1 MFRLFKWLY
10 IIAFLFFVKLAVE
23 LYFNVLISQ
32 KYNAFSETDI
42 QFIKNLIVYTIILN
56 ISSLVVLFFR
66 RKIYNYICE
75 LTIICSLRTKTKK
88 YKR

>member
-1 MFRLFKWLY
+1 MFRIFKWLY

-42 QFIKNLIVYTIILN
+42 QFIKNMIVYTIILN
-56 ISSLVVLFFR
+56 ISSLEVLFFR
-66 RKIYNYICE
+66 
-75 LTIICSLRTKTKK
+75 KK
-88 YKR
+88 NL

>member
-1 MFRLFKWLY
+1 MFKWLY

-42 QFIKNLIVYTIILN
+42 EFIKNMIVYTIILN
-56 ISSLVVLFFR
+56 ISSLVVLFY
-66 RKIYNYICE
+66 RKKN
-75 LTIICSLRTKTKK
+75 L
-88 YKR
+88 

>member
-42 QFIKNLIVYTIILN
+42 QFIKNMIVYTIILN
-56 ISSLVVLFFR
+56 MSSLVVLFFR
-66 RKIYNYICE
+66 
-75 LTIICSLRTKTKK
+75 KK
-88 YKR
+88 NL

>member
-1 MFRLFKWLY
+1 MFKWLY

-42 QFIKNLIVYTIILN
+42 QFIKNMIVYTIILN

-66 RKIYNYICE
+66 
-75 LTIICSLRTKTKK
+75 KK
-88 YKR
+88 NL

>member
-1 MFRLFKWLY
+1 MFRIFKWLY

-42 QFIKNLIVYTIILN
+42 EFIKNVIVYTIILN
-56 ISSLVVLFFR
+56 ISSLVVLFY
-66 RKIYNYICE
+66 RKKN
-75 LTIICSLRTKTKK
+75 L
-88 YKR
+88 

>member
-42 QFIKNLIVYTIILN
+42 QFIKNMIVYTIILN
-56 ISSLVVLFFR
+56 ISSLVVLFY
-66 RKIYNYICE
+66 RKKN
-75 LTIICSLRTKTKK
+75 L
-88 YKR
+88 

>member
-1 MFRLFKWLY
+1 MFRIFKWLY

-42 QFIKNLIVYTIILN
+42 EFIKNMIVYTIILN
-56 ISSLVVLFFR
+56 ISSLVVLFY
-66 RKIYNYICE
+66 RKKN
-75 LTIICSLRTKTKK
+75 L
-88 YKR
+88 

>member
-42 QFIKNLIVYTIILN
+42 QFIKNMIVYTIILN
-56 ISSLVVLFFR
+56 ISSLVVIFFR
-66 RKIYNYICE
+66 
-75 LTIICSLRTKTKK
+75 KK
-88 YKR
+88 NL

>member
-1 MFRLFKWLY
+1 MFRIFKWLY

-42 QFIKNLIVYTIILN
+42 QFIKNMIVYTIILN
-56 ISSLVVLFFR
+56 MSSLVVLFFR
-66 RKIYNYICE
+66 
-75 LTIICSLRTKTKK
+75 KK
-88 YKR
+88 NL